1 MGVKMNRPIQKPQS
15 FELQEVLNAT
25 HGVALQTAKSHFH
38 SVQTD
43 TRKDLSGAL
52 FIALKGDRFD
62 AHDFVHQAAAAGA
75 AGVVIHKDLG
85 RILESLPKSLTV
97 IKVDDTLKAL
107 QQLGQAARRRSRA
120 RFIGI
125 TGSNGKTSTKEFAA
139 QIVGTKHRVH
149 YSKGSFNNHW
159 GVPMTLLDMPDD
171 IDFAFIEMGM
181 NHAGEITELI
191 HIAEPDIVVCTMVGR
206 AHIEFF
212 GTQEKIAEAKKEI
225 YQETTKTP
233 IRIFNLDNEFTRKML
248 VAYQNQGPVV
258 TFSESDPRADICL
271 TIKTSKIDRMIVNG
285 RIKNV
290 EAEAEVYVFGLHNIT
305 NLMAAAAIALACGLT
320 PDEIWKGLPA
330 CQGAWG
336 RNQLSHLEL
345 KHTSTGLTHKTLALF
360 DAYNANPDSMGAL
373 LDNLDGLQD
382 CDRKVLVLGQMR
394 ELGDHSPQAHFDLGL
409 RCAKSNY
416 KKVFFA
422 GDQAE
427 DFAKG
432 FKSFNSE
439 ANPSVV
445 KTVSPEWIQEI
456 RLAAQDCD
464 LIAFKA
470 SRGMELEKVLE
481 QLSGTK
487 TSKS

>member
-1 MGVKMNRPIQKPQS
+1 MSSHMQKPQS
-15 FELQEVLNAT
+15 FELQEVLQAT
-25 HGVALQTAKSHFH
+25 QGVVLQNSQSHFQ

-43 TRKDLSGAL
+43 TRKNLAGAL

-62 AHDFVHQAAAAGA
+62 AHDFIDQAVAAGA

-85 RILESLPKSLTV
+85 RLPESLPKSLTV

-212 GTQEKIAEAKKEI
+212 GSQEKIAEAKKEI

-248 VAYQNQGPVV
+248 ATYQNQGHVV
-258 TFSESDPRADICL
+258 TFSESDPNADVCL
-271 TIKTSKIDRMIVNG
+271 KIKTSKIDRMVIKG
-285 RIKNV
+285 RIKNI
-290 EAEAEVYVFGLHNIT
+290 ESETEVNVFGLHNIT
-305 NLMAAAAIALACGLT
+305 NLMAAATIALACGMT

-330 CQGAWG
+330 CRGAW
-336 RNQLSHLEL
+336 
-345 KHTSTGLTHKTLALF
+345 
-360 DAYNANPDSMGAL
+360 
-373 LDNLDGLQD
+373 
-382 CDRKVLVLGQMR
+382 
-394 ELGDHSPQAHFDLGL
+394 
-409 RCAKSNY
+409 
-416 KKVFFA
+416 
-422 GDQAE
+422 
-427 DFAKG
+427 
-432 FKSFNSE
+432 
-439 ANPSVV
+439 
-445 KTVSPEWIQEI
+445 
-456 RLAAQDCD
+456 
-464 LIAFKA
+464 
-470 SRGMELEKVLE
+470 
-481 QLSGTK
+481 
-487 TSKS
+487 